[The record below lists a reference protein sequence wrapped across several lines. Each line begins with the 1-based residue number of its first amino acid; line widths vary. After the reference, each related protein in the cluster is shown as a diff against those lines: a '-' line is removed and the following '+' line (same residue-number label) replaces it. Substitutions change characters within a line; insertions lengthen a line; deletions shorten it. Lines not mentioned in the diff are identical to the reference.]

1 MGEQT
6 DSDGWRRDLRERC
19 FFWNILRIWP
29 IPFVDAFA
37 HRPPIFRA
45 VLDAMP
51 GAVAVLWGGRLWVG
65 QRSIDVDR
73 RAALGPQ
80 QRIDGVRLFA
90 RLGKFVIFFDVDE
103 CLSLKA
109 LERSL

>member
-1 MGEQT
+1 ML
-6 DSDGWRRDLRERC
+6 RRRLCTPPTYFPGRPRSH
-19 FFWNILRIWP
+19 
-29 IPFVDAFA
+29 PFA
-37 HRPPIFRA
+37 I
-45 VLDAMP
+45 
-51 GAVAVLWGGRLWVG
+51 AVLWGGRLWVG